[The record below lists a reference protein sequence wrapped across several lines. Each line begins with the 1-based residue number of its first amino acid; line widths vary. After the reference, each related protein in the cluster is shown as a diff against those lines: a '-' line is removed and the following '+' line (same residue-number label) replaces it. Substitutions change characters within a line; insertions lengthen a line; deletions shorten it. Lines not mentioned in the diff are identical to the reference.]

1 MSEPDTPHPS
11 QQDHNPGPPPI
22 IVSQRVSCIV
32 MSKHNRNHCPIRI
45 NHPVTRLDLADDPE
59 EDIDVE
65 EEESI
70 G

>member
-1 MSEPDTPHPS
+1 MLTLKEPRKENVNVSE
-11 QQDHNPGPPPI
+11 
-22 IVSQRVSCIV
+22 VWELYVC
-32 MSKHNRNHCPIRI
+32 MY
-45 NHPVTRLDLADDPE
+45 PVTRLDLADDPE